1 MSNGIRYTP
10 GLIDDLERDHR
21 ALLQSYG
28 RLVKT
33 ANEAGFTTFQT
44 ELAVFKS
51 MLIGHLLKEAIR
63 LYIYL
68 RQQFK
73 ADAVTHGL
81 VTSYKVEMDGIGRV
95 TMGFIDTHLNASAET
110 VDFPALTAQLSD
122 IGKVLGDRIRREE
135 AELYPLYN
143 DSY

>member
-10 GLIDDLERDHR
+10 DLIEDLERDHQ
-21 ALLQSYG
+21 ALLRSYG

-33 ANEAGFTTFQT
+33 ANKTDFSTFKA

-51 MLIGHLLKEAIR
+51 LLVAHLLKEAIR

-73 ADAVTHGL
+73 ADAAMHGL

-95 TMGFIDTHLNASAET
+95 AMGFIDTHLNASAGT
-110 VDFPALTAQLSD
+110 VDFSTLTAQLSAL
-122 IGKVLGDRIRREE
+122 GKVLGDRIRREE

-143 DSY
+143 ASY